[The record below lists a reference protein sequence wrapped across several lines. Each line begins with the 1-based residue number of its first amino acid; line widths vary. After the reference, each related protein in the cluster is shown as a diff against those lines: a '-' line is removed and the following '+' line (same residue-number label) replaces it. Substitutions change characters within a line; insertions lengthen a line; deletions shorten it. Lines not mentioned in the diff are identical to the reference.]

1 MKDPGKVGP
10 LSRGVISPD
19 DSTPIPPV
27 TGGHSLLPP
36 SSTRHPIGNLLAESL
51 PQEEDDGLTT
61 FHE

>member
-1 MKDPGKVGP
+1 MKDRGEVGP

-27 TGGHSLLPP
+27 AGGHSLHPP
-36 SSTRHPIGNLLAESL
+36 SSTRHPIGNLLAENL

-61 FHE
+61 FHG